1 MNDSIF
7 KSSHVDAARA
17 RGTAR
22 ARETTAVRTRA
33 MPATRRAR
41 KAPATAPVSEDA
53 PASDPPTATSAGD
66 DDDDASRDDESD
78 SDDIEI
84 ELREDIDVVAEHE
97 RAEAEREEKEK
108 EAAEARAEAAAAA
121 AATKDEEAADGEED
135 EGEAMDALGVGSR
148 GVVDVY
154 SLSNY
159 TFGTKRARGE
169 KDATAAERLL
179 RMRAQYEKEG
189 KRRSV
194 GAICMVSQHRTPH
207 VLLLQITPTS
217 FKLPGGRLR
226 AGEGD
231 VEGLARKMRNKLQ
244 PERDDGLEQYEF
256 DIGDQVA
263 TWYRTSY
270 EPQMYPYLPAHIT
283 KPKEEY
289 RMFVAHLP
297 EKCYFAVPKN
307 LKLLAVP
314 LFELYGNPGKYG
326 AEIASIPHL
335 LSRYRLNLE

>member
-53 PASDPPTATSAGD
+53 PASDPPSATSAGD

-169 KDATAAERLL
+169 KDATAERLL

>member
-1 MNDSIF
+1 
-7 KSSHVDAARA
+7 
-17 RGTAR
+17 
-22 ARETTAVRTRA
+22 
-33 MPATRRAR
+33 
-41 KAPATAPVSEDA
+41 
-53 PASDPPTATSAGD
+53 
-66 DDDDASRDDESD
+66 
-78 SDDIEI
+78 
-84 ELREDIDVVAEHE
+84 
-97 RAEAEREEKEK
+97 
-108 EAAEARAEAAAAA
+108 
-121 AATKDEEAADGEED
+121 
-135 EGEAMDALGVGSR
+135 
-148 GVVDVY
+148 
-154 SLSNY
+154 
-159 TFGTKRARGE
+159 
-169 KDATAAERLL
+169 
-179 RMRAQYEKEG
+179 MRAQYEKDG

-194 GAICMVSQHRTPH
+194 AAICMVSQHRTPH

-263 TWYRTSY
+263 TWYRTSF

-283 KPKEEY
+283 KPKEES
-289 RMFVAHLP
+289 RIFIAHLP

>member
-53 PASDPPTATSAGD
+53 PASDPPSATSAGD

-121 AATKDEEAADGEED
+121 TKDEEAADGEED

-169 KDATAAERLL
+169 KDATAERLL

>member
-1 MNDSIF
+1 
-7 KSSHVDAARA
+7 
-17 RGTAR
+17 
-22 ARETTAVRTRA
+22 

-41 KAPATAPVSEDA
+41 KAPAPAPASEEDA
-53 PASDPPTATSAGD
+53 PANDPRAATTTGDD

-97 RAEAEREEKEK
+97 RAEAAREEKER
-108 EAAEARAEAAAAA
+108 EAAEARAAAAER
-121 AATKDEEAADGEED
+121 AATTRAEEEADGK
-135 EGEAMDALGVGSR
+135 EGGEEAMDALGVGSR

-231 VEGLARKMRNKLQ
+231 VEGLARKLRNKLQ

-289 RMFVAHLP
+289 RMYVAHLP